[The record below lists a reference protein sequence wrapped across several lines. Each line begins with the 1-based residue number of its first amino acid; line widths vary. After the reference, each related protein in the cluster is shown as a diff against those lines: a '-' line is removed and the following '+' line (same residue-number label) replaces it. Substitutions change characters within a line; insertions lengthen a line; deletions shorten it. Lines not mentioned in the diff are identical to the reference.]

1 MVKLWIHTPSRKGRV
16 AVDVN
21 LADTV
26 SQLKGKLT
34 SSASLQ
40 QPASG
45 TDLVLIYQG
54 AIVKDN
60 EVLSSIKPPLKEED
74 NLVFLYSKPSQ
85 ADSLKPAPTPPSTA
99 PLPGAP
105 LPDNMQNMIAQIT
118 NAFTQSIGAPAP
130 APQQLPPL
138 TIPPTFPQTRQPA
151 PAPAPT
157 VDPLTQCKDEDV
169 QILLS
174 MGFPELR
181 CRKALV
187 LNNHDVNA
195 ASEWLLEH
203 IADPQV
209 DAPLT
214 SSQQRALSQQRRVVS
229 EVVDAAVEANVCTF
243 FFTGRN
249 YIAQEYYRCLTCNMR
264 ESEGCCVVC
273 ARNCHQN
280 HNLSPATYSTSFYCD
295 CGMKAT
301 CTSNPT
307 PGQGGS

>member
-1 MVKLWIHTPSRKGRV
+1 MVKLWIQTPKKPRFS
-16 AVDVN
+16 VDVN
-21 LADTV
+21 LNETV
-26 SQLKGKLT
+26 SQLKAKLV
-34 SSASLQ
+34 SSSSTP
-40 QPASG
+40 QPSG
-45 TDLVLIYQG
+45 TEIVIVHEG
-54 AIVKDN
+54 SIVKDTDA
-60 EVLSSIKPPLKEED
+60 LSSLKPPLKEDD
-74 NLVFLYSKPSQ
+74 NLVLLYTKPSQ
-85 ADSLKPAPTPPSTA
+85 ADSLRPSPTPIPA
-99 PLPGAP
+99 GPPP
-105 LPDNMQNMIAQIT
+105 LPDNMQNMIAQIA
-118 NAFTQSIGAPAP
+118 NAFTQSIAPAP
-130 APQQLPPL
+130 APPTQPQL
-138 TIPPTFPQTRQPA
+138 TIPPNFPLLPPQQPA
-151 PAPAPT
+151 PTPQ
-157 VDPLTQCKDEDV
+157 VDPLSLCKIEDV

-203 IADPQV
+203 IADPNV

-214 SSQQRALSQQRRVVS
+214 VSQQRALASQQQQRRVVS

-264 ESEGCCVVC
+264 ETEGCCVVC

-280 HNLSPATYSTSFYCD
+280 HNLSPATFSSSFYCD
-295 CGMKAT
+295 CGMKDT
-301 CTSNPT
+301 CASNPT